1 MKRSVT
7 TVLKGMGMGAADAVP
22 GVSGGTIALIVG
34 IYEELIETIR
44 RFGPGAFGVWR
55 EGGLGALIGYLNLR
69 FLLPLVLGIGI
80 SLVTIA
86 HLVTWLMAHH
96 ALLLNAFFFGLVLAS
111 AWVVMRQAGSWRW
124 RYLLPLL
131 AGLVVAAY
139 LPQLLPDMSQAGNVT
154 LFCAGAIA
162 ISAMLLPGVS
172 GSFLLLVMGLYGTV
186 MSGVKSFDL
195 GLIGIFGAG
204 CLIGLL
210 TFSRLLS
217 WLLRHYHGITMMT
230 IVGFILGSLPQLWP
244 WRQMMSYRLAADGQQ
259 VALSYRY
266 LLPAD
271 FTAVTGEPS
280 QWLAASALIVVGVVV
295 VMCLGERKPSE
306 PHASSGKKGFS
317 S

>member
-55 EGGLGALIGYLNLR
+55 EGGLSALIGYLNLR

-96 ALLLNAFFFGLVLAS
+96 AVPNRLVAAMAS
-111 AWVVMRQAGSWRW
+111 AWVVMRQAGAWRW

-139 LPQLLPDMSQAGNVT
+139 LPQLLPDMSQAGDFT

-204 CLIGLL
+204 CLVG
-210 TFSRLLS
+210 SRGRRGTTS
-217 WLLRHYHGITMMT
+217 TR
-230 IVGFILGSLPQLWP
+230 V
-244 WRQMMSYRLAADGQQ
+244 
-259 VALSYRY
+259 
-266 LLPAD
+266 
-271 FTAVTGEPS
+271 
-280 QWLAASALIVVGVVV
+280 ASAL
-295 VMCLGERKPSE
+295 RR
-306 PHASSGKKGFS
+306 ASAMTCSAHWPVTPRGT
-317 S
+317 